1 MLLDTM
7 SFYYNNSP
15 PSGSSA
21 AASAVYY
28 NGMTSVNAASSPGS
42 SIASDGTA
50 AVTQAA
56 QAAAHSRVAS
66 YSRPSSVSPQ
76 MSQAYPVYMTSRA
89 RFNASRGFEAEDD
102 LEFCPALMT
111 EREVIPVDI
120 DKSPMS
126 PSISP
131 VHHTHYS
138 SAAAV
143 AASGSPNA
151 GAGGGR
157 VRRAIQIVNPN
168 TGMRV
173 GSPKR

>member
-1 MLLDTM
+1 M
-7 SFYYNNSP
+7 SFYYTNSP

-21 AASAVYY
+21 SAAVYY
-28 NGMTSVNAASSPGS
+28 NGLTSVNAASSPSS
-42 SIASDGTA
+42 SIASDGAA
-50 AVTQAA
+50 AVAQAA
-56 QAAAHSRVAS
+56 QAAVHSRVAS

-102 LEFCPALMT
+102 MEFCPALMT

-120 DKSPMS
+120 DKSPSS

-131 VHHTHYS
+131 VHHAHYS
-138 SAAAV
+138 TV

-157 VRRAIQIVNPN
+157 VRRGIQIVNPN